1 MVIDPHAHIAPL
13 SFIEDVRRG
22 RFGRSI
28 SIEQGKKW
36 ELLVSRTTILGQER
50 VVPNPLPRES
60 FDMALRLKDM
70 KRTGVDMQIL
80 SVVPPMTYYA
90 LDAGLNTELSAALND
105 AMLQVCEEHPG
116 RFRCMAQVPLQAPKA
131 AAAELRR
138 AVRCGHV
145 GVQIGSNV
153 AGTNLDDR
161 ALDPFWRAVSDTDV
175 PVFIHPVDVMGVND
189 RLKSY
194 YLRNFIGNPL
204 DTTIAAASLIF
215 GGVLDRF
222 PKMRILLAHTGGF
235 TPWIM
240 GRWRHGYGE
249 RQEPKV
255 NDAVSPERYL
265 KRFHFD
271 TLIHDAQALQFAVDK
286 LGKDRV
292 VYGTDYPFD
301 MGWPGKARAVRGLAD
316 MDEAVQKRILGD
328 TTRRLY
334 RLKLGGK

>member
-1 MVIDPHAHIAPL
+1 MRGVVLRFPLPRGGSRIVIDPHAHIAPL

-131 AAAELRR
+131 AAASRPGQTSTPCPAPSGLTP
-138 AVRCGHV
+138 ASSAAGTPPTGASSHP
-145 GVQIGSNV
+145 NV
-153 AGTNLDDR
+153 ASTGTSSAPAPPAPER
-161 ALDPFWRAVSDTDV
+161 TTPRCASRRTFEPSTVS
-175 PVFIHPVDVMGVND
+175 
-189 RLKSY
+189 S
-194 YLRNFIGNPL
+194 
-204 DTTIAAASLIF
+204 AAAIVMPSRSL
-215 GGVLDRF
+215 
-222 PKMRILLAHTGGF
+222 MSWAY
-235 TPWIM
+235 M
-240 GRWRHGYGE
+240 
-249 RQEPKV
+249 
-255 NDAVSPERYL
+255 
-265 KRFHFD
+265 
-271 TLIHDAQALQFAVDK
+271 
-286 LGKDRV
+286 
-292 VYGTDYPFD
+292 
-301 MGWPGKARAVRGLAD
+301 
-316 MDEAVQKRILGD
+316 
-328 TTRRLY
+328 
-334 RLKLGGK
+334 